1 MAAIVSTQNFRMII
15 VARRHCACV
24 SKLES
29 PLGKGNGR
37 PVFRVVNN
45 VHQVGLLSSRTLR
58 VSKFWGYQGKQGI
71 AKASMV
77 STVLTENVNKMYI
90 LGYLGGPEGGFN
102 DQTAILSP
110 IYMYMSNKE
119 TI

>member
-1 MAAIVSTQNFRMII
+1 MII

-29 PLGKGNGR
+29 LLGKGNGR

-45 VHQVGLLSSRTLR
+45 IHQVGLLSSRTLR
-58 VSKFWGYQGKQGI
+58 VSKLWVYQGKQGI

-77 STVLTENVNKMYI
+77 S
-90 LGYLGGPEGGFN
+90 
-102 DQTAILSP
+102 
-110 IYMYMSNKE
+110 MSLRE
-119 TI
+119 

>member
-1 MAAIVSTQNFRMII
+1 MRV
-15 VARRHCACV
+15 
-24 SKLES
+24 KLES

-58 VSKFWGYQGKQGI
+58 VSKFWVYQGKQDI

-77 STVLTENVNKMYI
+77 STVLTEKTNNTFVLHFIKYH
-90 LGYLGGPEGGFN
+90 G
-102 DQTAILSP
+102 
-110 IYMYMSNKE
+110 
-119 TI
+119 